1 MRNYG
6 SFLGLVAVLG
16 LSQATDAG
24 AAGVVANGDFESGSL
39 SGWYSMGTFYPGQ
52 TAIVSGTSGSAGYYP
67 MGGNYS
73 ALIVAVSNAPVPP
86 YSCLNDQWNLAC
98 PQPLPFATS
107 SAPIPTFT
115 NWSGVNVGGTAFLRG
130 AYIGQDVNV
139 LAGETLTW
147 NWIPA
152 GEASPNG
159 NVDSARFFASNG
171 STEVFIQQSQNLH
184 SFTFP
189 SAGLWS
195 IYFGLGQGED
205 PRVYSTLELDS
216 IKITPVPEP
225 ATLGMF
231 ALGAVATLW
240 AGRRK
245 QKQVLP
251 SMNPV
256 A

>member
-6 SFLGLVAVLG
+6 SLFSLVMALGLMHTTGA
-16 LSQATDAG
+16 
-24 AAGVVANGDFESGSL
+24 AAGVVTNGDFESGSL

-52 TAIVSGTSGSAGYYP
+52 TAIVSGTSGSVGYYP
-67 MGGNYS
+67 MGGSYS

-86 YSCLNDQWNLAC
+86 YSCLNDRWNLAC
-98 PQPLPFATS
+98 PQPLPFAASGSLT
-107 SAPIPTFT
+107 PPTYT
-115 NWSGVNVGGTAFLRG
+115 NWSGINVGGTAFLRG
-130 AYIGQDVNV
+130 AYIGQDVSV

-147 NWIPA
+147 NWIPG
-152 GEASPNG
+152 GEAAVNG
-159 NVDSARFFASNG
+159 GVDSARFFASNG
-171 STEVFIQQSQNLH
+171 FTEVFIQQSQNLQ

-195 IYFGLGQGED
+195 IYFGLGQNED
-205 PRVYSTLELDS
+205 PRIYSTLELDS

-231 ALGAVATLW
+231 ALGAAATLW

-245 QKQVLP
+245 QSQQANRLP
-251 SMNPV
+251 F
-256 A
+256 AA